1 MEQNLTGQT
10 AIVTGGASGYGKGIA
25 GALRERGAQVWVADV
40 DEDALARTASE
51 LDVRAVQANVASS
64 ADWDALIAAVVAD
77 SPRID
82 ILVNNVGAG
91 VRIAP
96 LDEWSDEDIHK
107 ALDVN
112 LLSTVLGCAR
122 VAGRMKR
129 EKRGTIVNI
138 SSVCERWAWPGY
150 AVYSAAKAG
159 VGQLSK
165 CLYAELRESGVRVTT
180 LIPSWG
186 ATEWSPAA
194 GLSRRSDEDNAKCIQ
209 PSELG
214 EMVAMI
220 CGLPPHLEVQDL
232 VLWPLIQEVVP
243 L

>member
-25 GALRERGAQVWVADV
+25 AALKERGAQVWVSDV
-40 DEDALARTASE
+40 DEEALARTASE
-51 LDVRAVQANVASS
+51 LDVHAVRADAASS
-64 ADWDALIAAVVAD
+64 TDWDALIAAVVAESGRVD
-77 SPRID
+77 V
-82 ILVNNVGAG
+82 LVNNVGAG
-91 VRIAP
+91 IRIAP
-96 LDEWSDEDIHK
+96 LDEWTDEDIHK

-122 VAGRMKR
+122 VSKLMKSAG
-129 EKRGTIVNI
+129 RGTIVNI
-138 SSVCERWAWPGY
+138 SSVCERYAWPGY

-165 CLYAELRESGVRVTT
+165 CLYAELRDSGVRVTT

-194 GLSRRSDEDNAKCIQ
+194 GLERRSKDDNAKCIQ
-209 PSELG
+209 PHEMGALVATICELP
-214 EMVAMI
+214 A
-220 CGLPPHLEVQDL
+220 HLEIQDL
-232 VLWPLIQEVVP
+232 ILWPLIQEVVP